1 LSLLGDFAIGFVL
14 LTSALWVF
22 AIIGTIV
29 NRQIFFALLLLLVLV
44 IPLSTIAYEY
54 FKTERKREPRVKKG
68 KRAQV

>member
-1 LSLLGDFAIGFVL
+1 LGLLGDFTIGFVL

-22 AIIGTIV
+22 AIIGTII

-54 FKTERKREPRVKKG
+54 FKNRKKTRT
-68 KRAQV
+68 